1 MRRPTVTILILAAAV
16 GILYAAFGVFERQRA
31 GAVDPGWL
39 DPDQIGDIAAHLCRS
54 GEFAERTGVPSL
66 LRGPAYPGL
75 LAAPC
80 LLTGID
86 PARLAPI
93 INGLCHALTLLVL
106 AMHPVARASPGRLAA
121 LAAVGLDPLLFNYAG
136 RTYLEPLLLL
146 AVAMLVVSIE
156 ALRRRPSA
164 VGGILCG
171 LALGLSL
178 LVKPVLIYFAPLLL
192 LLLIPSGG
200 RALASGGVAI
210 VVAALCVLPWTLRNR
225 AVSGHIVPVATGAW
239 EIVLKGETFSRHVTE
254 ADGIV
259 ELEAMA
265 KERLARLNES
275 LGIVGLPA
283 VEREPYYRAVAI
295 EEMRNPPWS
304 LPRRMAIQSVSL
316 WLLGGDRRNT
326 LVFAALQLPVLILAA
341 LGVWRWKRFDPND
354 LVALAAVAGYLM
366 LVHGAS
372 LAIARY
378 SMPLRP
384 WLVLLAALAVVPL
397 FRKEN
402 AIRA

>member
-1 MRRPTVTILILAAAV
+1 MRRPTVPILILAAAV
-16 GILYAAFGVFERQRA
+16 GTLYAAFGVFERHRA

-39 DPDQIGDIAAHLCRS
+39 DPDQIGDIATHLCRS
-54 GEFAERTGVPSL
+54 GEFAEREGAPSL

-86 PARLAPI
+86 PARLIPFV
-93 INGLCHALTLLVL
+93 NGLCHALTLLVL
-106 AMHPVARASPGRLAA
+106 AFHPVARAAPGRLAA
-121 LAAVGLDPLLFNYAG
+121 LAAVGLDPLLLNYAG
-136 RTYLEPLLLL
+136 RAYLEPLLLL
-146 AVAMLVVSIE
+146 SVALVVVSVE
-156 ALRRRPSA
+156 AVRRRPSPA
-164 VGGILCG
+164 TGVLCG

-192 LLLIPSGG
+192 LLLLPSGR
-200 RALASGGVAI
+200 RAVVAGGVAI
-210 VVAALCVLPWTLRNR
+210 VTAALCVLPWTLRNR
-225 AVSGHIVPVATGAW
+225 AVSGRIVPVATGAW

-259 ELEAMA
+259 ALEALA
-265 KERLARLNES
+265 KERLARLDAS
-275 LGIVGLPA
+275 LGIAGLPA
-283 VEREPYYRAVAI
+283 VEREPYYRAVAL

-304 LPRRMAIQSVSL
+304 LPRRMGIQSVSL

-326 LVFAALQLPVLILAA
+326 LVFAALQLPVLILTGVA
-341 LGVWRWKRFDPND
+341 VWRGRTFRPND
-354 LVALAAVAGYLM
+354 LVALAAVAGYLI

-384 WLVLLAALAVVPL
+384 WLVLLAALAFIPRLRRDVRV
-397 FRKEN
+397 
-402 AIRA
+402 